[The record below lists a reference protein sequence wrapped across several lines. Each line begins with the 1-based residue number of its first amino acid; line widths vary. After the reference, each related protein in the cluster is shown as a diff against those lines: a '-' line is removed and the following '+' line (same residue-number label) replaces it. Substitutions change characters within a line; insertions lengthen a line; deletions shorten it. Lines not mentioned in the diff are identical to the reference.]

1 MFSKVLNTSLKYD
14 QQRGVSPVY
23 IGKSKLFRQT
33 MPVENMKVYRRINIR
48 PEPYNFYYQMQ
59 EIKSTYVYHNFKH

>member
-1 MFSKVLNTSLKYD
+1 MFNKVLNTSLKYD
-14 QQRGVSPVY
+14 QQRGVSSVY
-23 IGKSKLFRQT
+23 VGKSKLFRQT